1 MNKELAK
8 AGVKKSVAPA
18 SEMANKPS
26 GMANK
31 PSGMSNRTKF
41 RLTCTVLNVIA
52 IAATLAIV
60 KPKMFKDTCSGA
72 MNCVK
77 KTIKTITNE
86 VKSWQQEK

>member
-1 MNKELAK
+1 MNKEFAK

-18 SEMANKPS
+18 SE
-26 GMANK
+26 MANK

-60 KPKMFKDTCSGA
+60 KPKMFIKKSGF
-72 MNCVK
+72 
-77 KTIKTITNE
+77 TNVE
-86 VKSWQQEK
+86 YISKRR

>member
-1 MNKELAK
+1 MNKEFAK
-8 AGVKKSVAPA
+8 AGVKKPVAPA

-26 GMANK
+26 GMSK
-31 PSGMSNRTKF
+31 RTKF

-86 VKSWQQEK
+86 VKSWHQEK